1 MTIKE
6 LKQNIMLS
14 LYHRYKDNKS
24 TTIGLKEL
32 CTQDKLIFDSPKQ
45 VLDAAKG
52 LKDAGYISLVLYI
65 GDNGTITGIT
75 PAGIEYVEEK
85 LLSEEELVSDGLS
98 DTSKMIQSGVGV
110 NIDVPGDESEAKN
123 KQSQKESRKP
133 VKYFTV
139 KEKYKKIVDTDATPC
154 FGIDSVAEC
163 FAKQLDKIATS
174 QADSTRML
182 GIFGPWGRGKTY
194 FFNRLKMNLINKQK
208 HELEYTIVEFNA
220 WKYQDTPAL
229 WAYLYETLYKSAS
242 RAAKFLNYLFQTL
255 LTRDVAIY
263 FLILIIG
270 WIIGWI
276 VSTHSNNVI
285 RDFLI
290 SAKIPAF
297 AIYVFTGIAH
307 LLIKKPASV
316 RHIIKN
322 IQAGNLIEITWAFK
336 MR

>member
-110 NIDVPGDESEAKN
+110 NIDVPGDESEAKIN
-123 KQSQKESRKP
+123 NHKRNQGSLLNISQSKRN
-133 VKYFTV
+133 
-139 KEKYKKIVDTDATPC
+139 
-154 FGIDSVAEC
+154 
-163 FAKQLDKIATS
+163 
-174 QADSTRML
+174 TR
-182 GIFGPWGRGKTY
+182 
-194 FFNRLKMNLINKQK
+194 RL
-208 HELEYTIVEFNA
+208 
-220 WKYQDTPAL
+220 
-229 WAYLYETLYKSAS
+229 
-242 RAAKFLNYLFQTL
+242 
-255 LTRDVAIY
+255 
-263 FLILIIG
+263 
-270 WIIGWI
+270 
-276 VSTHSNNVI
+276 
-285 RDFLI
+285 
-290 SAKIPAF
+290 
-297 AIYVFTGIAH
+297 
-307 LLIKKPASV
+307 
-316 RHIIKN
+316 
-322 IQAGNLIEITWAFK
+322 
-336 MR
+336 

>member
-1 MTIKE
+1 
-6 LKQNIMLS
+6 
-14 LYHRYKDNKS
+14 
-24 TTIGLKEL
+24 
-32 CTQDKLIFDSPKQ
+32 
-45 VLDAAKG
+45 
-52 LKDAGYISLVLYI
+52 
-65 GDNGTITGIT
+65 
-75 PAGIEYVEEK
+75 
-85 LLSEEELVSDGLS
+85 
-98 DTSKMIQSGVGV
+98 
-110 NIDVPGDESEAKN
+110 
-123 KQSQKESRKP
+123 
-133 VKYFTV
+133 
-139 KEKYKKIVDTDATPC
+139 
-154 FGIDSVAEC
+154 
-163 FAKQLDKIATS
+163 
-174 QADSTRML
+174 ML